1 MRLTMS
7 KFFWS
12 LAFTLAV
19 VCTAAA
25 STGDAETALR
35 GAVDEVLAVTQT
47 SKGGVAM
54 ANKLE
59 PILLRRVCFESMT
72 RRAVG
77 PGWRQFTPGQRE
89 EATRLFTKLIIRTYS
104 DKFTPGEQPD
114 IKYLKP
120 SSPGAGKAEIPTS
133 VVYKGSRYTVT
144 YRLEDR
150 GKWLITDILAEGVS
164 LVANYRAQ
172 FDALVKKGGA
182 VAVID
187 SLKQSVGRT

>member
-1 MRLTMS
+1 MT
-7 KFFWS
+7 KFLSAIAFCL
-12 LAFTLAV
+12 LANSAL
-19 VCTAAA
+19 AA
-25 STGDAETALR
+25 STADAQTALR
-35 GAVDEVLAVTQT
+35 GAVDEVLSVTEK
-47 SKGGVAM
+47 SKCGAGM
-54 ANKLE
+54 ASKLE
-59 PILLRRVCFESMT
+59 PILRNRVCFESMT

-77 PGWRQFTPGQRE
+77 PGWRQFTPAQRT
-89 EATRLFTKLIIRTYS
+89 EATALFTKLIIRTYS
-104 DKFTPGEQPD
+104 DKFTPGEQPE
-114 IKYLKP
+114 INFLQP
-120 SSPGAGKAEIPTS
+120 ASPAAGKVEIPTS

-187 SLKQSVGRT
+187 SLRQSVGRT

>member
-1 MRLTMS
+1 MIKLLSILGCALFAASAM
-7 KFFWS
+7 
-12 LAFTLAV
+12 
-19 VCTAAA
+19 AA

-35 GAVDEVLAVTQT
+35 GAVDEVLAVTEK
-47 SKGGVAM
+47 SKGGPAM

-59 PILLRRVCFESMT
+59 PILVRRVCFESMT

-77 PGWRQFTPGQRE
+77 PGWRQFTPAQRE

-104 DKFTPGEQPD
+104 DKFTPGQQPD
-114 IKYLKP
+114 IKYLKS

-133 VVYKGSRYTVT
+133 VIYKGSRYTVT